1 MAEEETTEEESS
13 APPPPAPGRAKH
25 FFILIF
31 IVLIG
36 QVGIGYWAIFHV
48 FVPKMEGEEVGE
60 VSEEAWEEEEQS
72 GGGEEGHGGG
82 GGGGEKEAGSENV
95 HGDLLDVGQ
104 VTTSTT
110 QGGELHYIILMAKIK
125 FNTHETALVAGK
137 NLARIKDLILYQV
150 SLKPGEELD
159 DVDDQERL
167 REDIREAVNAILTK
181 GRAEEI
187 YFTQYVFH

>member
-1 MAEEETTEEESS
+1 MAEEETTEEEST
-13 APPPPAPGRAKH
+13 APPPPPAPGRAKH

-48 FVPKMEGEEVGE
+48 FVPKMEGEEMGE
-60 VSEEAWEEEEQS
+60 VSEEAW
-72 GGGEEGHGGG
+72 GEEGEGGG
-82 GGGGEKEAGSENV
+82 GGGGEKEEGSENV

-137 NLARIKDLILYQV
+137 NLARIKDIILYQV

-167 REDIREAVNAILTK
+167 REDIREAVNGILTK